1 MILMLQRDILSD
13 RFWTPRLLHTG
24 RSICWVVPVFCPC
37 RWTTLPRWP
46 GWRPL
51 WRPLWRPPWRPPWRP
66 LGFGFGRWAWRQ
78 RFRPWAVPA
87 EGRSRHCLG
96 FPGGRETSA
105 SCSYDW
111 PTRGERE
118 RRSGWGREYGEER
131 EMCEEEGAIQSAL
144 FFKLKHVV
152 CLGRSYGR
160 RNRDPPTEG
169 SRMSSSSAS
178 ELSSKRLLSS
188 LHHKQKNR
196 VFGTKEVTKNKQQ
209 HQRKLFGH
217 QPKRTTLYARD

>member
-46 GWRPL
+46 GWRPP
-51 WRPLWRPPWRPPWRP
+51 WRPLWRPPWRP

-118 RRSGWGREYGEER
+118 RRIGWGREYGEER

-152 CLGRSYGR
+152 CWVDRTGGVTEIHLPRGLGCPPHPHQSCPLRGCCHPCITNR
-160 RNRDPPTEG
+160 RTGCLVLRRWPKTNNNTNANYLDTSQNE
-169 SRMSSSSAS
+169 
-178 ELSSKRLLSS
+178 
-188 LHHKQKNR
+188 
-196 VFGTKEVTKNKQQ
+196 Q
-209 HQRKLFGH
+209 HYMLGIK
-217 QPKRTTLYARD
+217 T